1 MKVLVSLNIPKI
13 GIEMLREEGLEVTVW
28 DNDELMTREE
38 LVAATQKHDILLS
51 ASPYQI
57 NSDFLSCNKQLKLI
71 SQYAVGYDNIN
82 LKKANEMGILVANT
96 PNAMVEA
103 TADIAF
109 ALLLAVSRKLFF
121 MHKKIIDNEW
131 GAFRPQAHLGKE
143 LKGMTLGIFGLGRI
157 GTAFAERCSG
167 AYGMKVL
174 YHNRS
179 RNFQAENALK
189 ATYVSFKEL
198 LEQSDI
204 LSVHCALTPETAE
217 TFNKKTFAMMKP
229 SSIFLNTARGGIH
242 HEGDLIEALQR
253 QQLWGAGLDVTNPE
267 PMQSD
272 NPLLRME
279 NVAVTPHIGSAT
291 LEARNEMSRLAALN
305 IIQFYRGE
313 KLSNRVV

>member
-13 GIEMLREEGLEVTVW
+13 GIDMLREAGLEVTVW
-28 DNDELMTREE
+28 ENDELMTPEE
-38 LVAATQKHDILLS
+38 LVIATRKHDILLS

-57 NSDFLSCNKQLKLI
+57 NSDFLDRNHQLKLI
-71 SQYAVGYDNIN
+71 SQFAVGYDNIN
-82 LKKANEMGILVANT
+82 LRKANEMGILVANT
-96 PNAMVEA
+96 PNAMVDA

-109 ALLLAVSRKLFF
+109 ALMLAVSRKLFF
-121 MHKKIIDNEW
+121 MHKEIIANNW
-131 GAFRPQAHLGKE
+131 GEFRPQAHLGME
-143 LKGMTLGIFGLGRI
+143 LKGKTLGILGLGRI

-179 RNFQAENALK
+179 HNLRAEKALK

-198 LEQSDI
+198 LQQSDI
-204 LSVHCALTPETAE
+204 LSVHCALTSETAE
-217 TFNKKTFAMMKP
+217 MFNKKTFAKMKP

-242 HEGDLIEALQR
+242 NEGDLIKALQR
-253 QQLWGAGLDVTNPE
+253 RQLWGAGLDVTNPE

-279 NVAVTPHIGSAT
+279 NVAITPHIGSAT
-291 LEARNEMSRLAALN
+291 VEARNEMSRLAALN
-305 IIQFYRGE
+305 IIQYYKGE